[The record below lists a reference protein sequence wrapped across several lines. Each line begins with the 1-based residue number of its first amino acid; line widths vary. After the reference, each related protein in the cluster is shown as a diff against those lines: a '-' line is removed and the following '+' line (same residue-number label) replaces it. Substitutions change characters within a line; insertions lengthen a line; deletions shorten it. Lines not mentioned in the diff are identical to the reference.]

1 MHAHDPNERIRGT
14 ATADW
19 LLMTLGPL
27 LAAGVGAF
35 TEGLSV
41 EKALAM
47 ACFLALA
54 GVGAIRRWL
63 PRLSLI
69 GSPVGIG
76 MVVSRSVRIP
86 LFFAQ
91 IERAGLAK
99 HPRGARC
106 GIKLRD
112 PDALAGRLRSDLARD
127 LLRIVHRDWHEAGA
141 DRSPRTLLDALRRT
155 EQETGFHL
163 LFSANQLGV
172 EPAVAAAAMQEQV
185 VKWNWLRATAEPAA
199 RARV

>member
-1 MHAHDPNERIRGT
+1 
-14 ATADW
+14 
-19 LLMTLGPL
+19 MTLGPL
-27 LAAGVGAF
+27 FAAGVGAF
-35 TEGLSV
+35 AAAEGLSV
-41 EKALAM
+41 NKALGM

-54 GVGAIRRWL
+54 GVGAARRWL

-91 IERAGLAK
+91 IERVGLAK
-99 HPRGARC
+99 LPGGARC

-112 PDALAGRLRSDLARD
+112 PDALVGRLRSDLARD
-127 LLRIVHRDWHEAGA
+127 LLRIVHRDWEAGA
-141 DRSPRTLLDALRRT
+141 DGSPRTLPDAMRRT

-163 LFSANQLGV
+163 LFSASQLGV
-172 EPAVAAAAMQEQV
+172 APAAAAAAMQEQV

-199 RARV
+199 RART